1 MAIRALFLLCLAA
14 VVAAGEPVRVLHVP
28 DYPPYEYLDEQG
40 RPQGAF
46 IELYRLW
53 AARSGREIVFIS
65 LPFSASLA
73 ALAEGRGDVIT
84 AMTWTVERA
93 RTYDFAPAILT
104 ERNHIVV
111 LADDNA
117 AGPADLRGRTVGIVA
132 EEAVGAELLRLGAE
146 PRAFPD
152 YSALVDGLLAG
163 KVTAA
168 TTSTEVLLH
177 LLTRRDALG
186 RVRVLEP
193 PVLETGFRP
202 AVKVGRTD
210 LLAALESGF
219 ARIPPAEVRAVVE
232 RWLPSERGHSLVESR
247 GRWLWWSGA
256 ALAAAALA
264 ATALW
269 QVNRTLR
276 RRVAQAS
283 TALAGTN
290 QLLAG
295 LLDAATEVSIVATDP
310 HGIITVFNSG
320 AERLSGRRAVD
331 VIARET
337 PLILHDPAEVRERG
351 GRLAFEVL
359 VDRAARHDRELSE
372 WTYLR
377 PDGARRLVSLVVTPM
392 RDSGAVRGWLIIA
405 LDISERRE
413 MEDRLRQA
421 QKMDALGH
429 LAGGVAHDFNNM
441 LAGIM
446 GYAELLVLEA
456 SGPARG
462 HAAQIASN
470 CERAAALCQQLLA
483 FSRTSGVARRA
494 VDLHG
499 VVRQTV
505 ELFRHG
511 ADRRI
516 EVRVDLAA
524 QPAGVIGDEHLLA
537 NALLNLLVNARD
549 ALGGSGIITV
559 STTRRAAEGDGEL
572 VVLTVADSGP
582 GIPAAVLPRIFEP
595 FFTTKPDGKGTGL
608 GLAAVYGIVQQHGG
622 RVVVESPPGSGAQFS
637 LLLPAAG
644 TGVVRKAERPL
655 PQGGGM
661 RVLLVDDDEPV
672 RTALAAGLTLLGWQ
686 ARTAATP
693 DEGAALALAWRPD
706 VLVLD
711 QIMPGRHG
719 TELLAGLRTAGL
731 ACPAVLLSGCI
742 PADNIDREALG
753 LAAVLVKPIRLAE
766 LAAVLAACRHPAPA
780 TGPGGRPTQDQPHA
794 AAPPRS
800 CA

>member
-1 MAIRALFLLCLAA
+1 VAARVLLILCLVAA
-14 VVAAGEPVRVLHVP
+14 LAAGEAVRILHAP

-53 AARSGREIVFIS
+53 AARSGREAVFVS
-65 LPFSASLA
+65 MPFSTALA
-73 ALAEGRGDVIT
+73 ALADGRGDVFT
-84 AMTWTVERA
+84 AMTWTAERA
-93 RTYDFAPAILT
+93 RTYDFAPAFLT
-104 ERNHIVV
+104 ERNHIIV
-111 LADDNA
+111 LADDRA
-117 AGPADLRGRTVGIVA
+117 AVPADLRGRTVGIVA
-132 EEAVGAELLRLGAE
+132 EEVVGAELLRLGAE

-152 YSALVDGLLAG
+152 HTALVEALLDG

-168 TTSTEVLLH
+168 SSSTEVLLY

-202 AVKVGRTD
+202 AVRTGRAE

-232 RWLPSERGHSLVESR
+232 RWLPSERGRNLVESR
-247 GRWLWWSGA
+247 GRWLWWSVA
-256 ALAAAALA
+256 ALAAAAVA
-264 ATALW
+264 AAALW
-269 QVNRTLR
+269 QVNRALR
-276 RRVAQAS
+276 RRVAQA
-283 TALAGTN
+283 TADLAGTN
-290 QLLAG
+290 RLLAG
-295 LLDAATEVSIVATDP
+295 LLDAATEVSIIATDP

-320 AERLSGRRAVD
+320 AERLTGRRSID
-331 VIARET
+331 VIGRET

-351 GRLAFEVL
+351 GRLAFDVL
-359 VDRAARHDRELSE
+359 VDQAARLDRELAE

-377 PDGARRLVSLVVTPM
+377 PDGARRLVSLAVTPV
-392 RDSGAVRGWLIIA
+392 RDPDGAVRGWLLIA
-405 LDISERRE
+405 LDISERRR

-421 QKMDALGH
+421 QKMDALGQ

-456 SGPARG
+456 AGPARG
-462 HAAQIASN
+462 HAAEIASA
-470 CERAAALCQQLLA
+470 CERAGALCQQLLA
-483 FSRTSGVARRA
+483 FSRSSGVARRA
-494 VDLHG
+494 VDLHE
-499 VVRQTV
+499 VVSQTV

-516 EVRVDLAA
+516 EVRTDLAA
-524 QPAGVIGDEHLLA
+524 RPAGVIGDEHLLA

-549 ALGGSGIITV
+549 ALPEGGTITV
-559 STTRRAAEGDGEL
+559 STARRAADGEGEL

-582 GIPAAVLPRIFEP
+582 GIPAQVLPRIFEP

-622 RVVVESPPGSGAQFS
+622 QVVVDSPPGGGARFS

-644 TGVVRKAERPL
+644 SAVVRRAEVPL

-661 RVLLVDDDEPV
+661 RVLLVDDDESV
-672 RTALAAGLTLLGWQ
+672 RTALAAGLTVLGWQ
-686 ARTAATP
+686 ARTAAGA
-693 DEGAALALAWRPD
+693 DEGEAVALAWRPD

-719 TELLAGLRTAGL
+719 TELLAGLRAAGL

-742 PADNIDREALG
+742 PGEGIDREALG
-753 LAAVLVKPIRLAE
+753 LAAVLVKPVRLAE
-766 LAAVLAACRHPAPA
+766 LAAVLTDCR
-780 TGPGGRPTQDQPHA
+780 R
-794 AAPPRS
+794 
-800 CA
+800 

>member
-1 MAIRALFLLCLAA
+1 M
-14 VVAAGEPVRVLHVP
+14 LHAP

-53 AARSGREIVFIS
+53 AARTGREIVFVS
-65 LPFSASLA
+65 QPFSASLA
-73 ALAEGRGDVIT
+73 ALADGRGDVIT
-84 AMTWTVERA
+84 AMTWTAERA
-93 RTYDFAPAILT
+93 RIFDFAPAFLT

-111 LADDNA
+111 LASDTA
-117 AGPADLRGRTVGIVA
+117 AVPADLRGRTVGIVA
-132 EEAVGAELLRLGAE
+132 EEVVGAELLRLGAE

-152 YSALVDGLLAG
+152 YSALVDGLLTG

-202 AVKVGRTD
+202 AVKVGRTE

-232 RWLPSERGHSLVESR
+232 RWLPSERGRSLVESR

-256 ALAAAALA
+256 ALAAAALVA
-264 ATALW
+264 AALW

-331 VIARET
+331 VIGRET

-351 GRLAFEVL
+351 GRLAFDVL
-359 VDRAARHDRELSE
+359 VDQAARLDRELSE

-377 PDGARRLVSLVVTPM
+377 PDGVRRQVSLAVTPV
-392 RDSGAVRGWLIIA
+392 RDSGTVRGWLLIA
-405 LDISERRE
+405 LDISERRQ

-421 QKMDALGH
+421 QKMDALGQ

-456 SGPARG
+456 TGPARG
-462 HAAQIASN
+462 HAAEIASN

-494 VDLHG
+494 VDLHA
-499 VVRQTV
+499 VVSQTV

-511 ADRRI
+511 VDRRL
-516 EVRVDLAA
+516 EVHLDLAA
-524 QPAGVIGDEHLLA
+524 RPAGVIGDEHLLA
-537 NALLNLLVNARD
+537 NALLNLLINARD
-549 ALGGSGIITV
+549 ALPEGGTITV
-559 STTRRAAEGDGEL
+559 STTRRAGEDGEL

-582 GIPAAVLPRIFEP
+582 GIPAPVLSRIFEP

-622 RVVVESPPGSGAQFS
+622 QVVVESPPGCGARFS

-644 TGVVRKAERPL
+644 SAIVRKAELPL

-661 RVLLVDDDEPV
+661 RVLLVDDDESV
-672 RTALAAGLTLLGWQ
+672 RTALAAGLTVLGWQ
-686 ARTAATP
+686 ARTAATS
-693 DEGAALALAWRPD
+693 DEGERIALAWRPD

-719 TELLAGLRTAGL
+719 TELLAGLRAAGL

-753 LAAVLVKPIRLAE
+753 LAAVVVKPIRLAE
-766 LAAVLAACRHPAPA
+766 LAAVLAACR
-780 TGPGGRPTQDQPHA
+780 R
-794 AAPPRS
+794 
-800 CA
+800 